1 MQLTFEYTLDAGA
14 GLFPQVIHTSDNLLR
29 FIYLTSYGTV
39 ESVTAD
45 PVLGLYGD
53 LTYEEI
59 SRISPDETVSYPSIK
74 RVAHYGAYGFWSAEG
89 DHRFVIYMLPADISN
104 SFVDGSIKYGV
115 SSEVSQMSC
124 TLLNIKG
131 AMLNRYR
138 ALVTPGTK
146 MDVAFQK
153 E

>member
-29 FIYLTSYGTV
+29 FIYLTSYGPV

-59 SRISPDETVSYPSIK
+59 SRISPDETV
-74 RVAHYGAYGFWSAEG
+74 AY
-89 DHRFVIYMLPADISN
+89 
-104 SFVDGSIKYGV
+104 
-115 SSEVSQMSC
+115 
-124 TLLNIKG
+124 KG
-131 AMLNRYR
+131 
-138 ALVTPGTK
+138 
-146 MDVAFQK
+146 
-153 E
+153 

>member
-45 PVLGLYGD
+45 PVLGD

-59 SRISPDETVSYPSIK
+59 SRISPDETV
-74 RVAHYGAYGFWSAEG
+74 AY
-89 DHRFVIYMLPADISN
+89 
-104 SFVDGSIKYGV
+104 
-115 SSEVSQMSC
+115 
-124 TLLNIKG
+124 KG
-131 AMLNRYR
+131 
-138 ALVTPGTK
+138 
-146 MDVAFQK
+146 
-153 E
+153 